1 VPAVTATVDYLVVGA
16 GAAGLA
22 FVDSVFHETDATFA
36 IVDRRHAPGG
46 HWNDAYPFVALHQP
60 ASSYGLASVPFGDG
74 HLDTEGYNAGLE
86 SLASGVEVA
95 NHFHSFMREVLV
107 PSGRVAFHPMSE
119 YTAEGDIRSLLS
131 GERQRIVA
139 TTVVDATLMEA
150 EIPSAHRRSF
160 ALSPEVVCVPPNDL
174 PRLAP
179 GFDQVTVLGGGK
191 TGFDAVL
198 WLLAHGKPPERITWV
213 VPRDPWIG
221 NRASVQG
228 GLESF
233 RRSTGPLTALM
244 FEAIG
249 EASSINDLCL
259 RLEEARV
266 WLRLDPEVW
275 PTMQH
280 CASVTEAEVV
290 AARRI
295 EDVVRLGRVTKIEPG
310 QITLDRGTRPTQENT
325 LFVDCT
331 AFALHKSV
339 GHAAQIFQPGRINLQ
354 MIRICQPTFSAAL
367 IGHIEAS
374 VPDEAEKQALAAAVP
389 MPDTVE
395 DWVRSMVVSIENQR
409 VWGRHRGIRSWIA
422 ECRLNFA
429 AASSRIPA
437 DDAELV
443 AIATRSGNA
452 VKSAIENLHRLSSTL
467 P

>member
-1 VPAVTATVDYLVVGA
+1 MAVADKVAAVTEPVDYLVVGA

-95 NHFHSFMREVLV
+95 NHFHRFMREVLV

-119 YTAEGDIRSLLS
+119 YTAEGGIRSLLS
-131 GERQRIVA
+131 GERLQIEA

-150 EIPSAHRRSF
+150 EIPSTHRRSF
-160 ALSPEVVCVPPNDL
+160 AVSPEVVCVPPNEL

-179 GFDQVTVLGGGK
+179 RFDQVTVLGGGK

-221 NRASVQG
+221 NRAAVQS

-249 EASSINDLCL
+249 AASSIDDLCL
-259 RLEEARV
+259 RLEEASV
-266 WLRLDPEVW
+266 WMRLDPRVW

-295 EDVVRLGRVTKIEPG
+295 EDIVRLGRVTKIEPG
-310 QITLDRGTRPTQENT
+310 LVTLDRGTRPT
-325 LFVDCT
+325 
-331 AFALHKSV
+331 
-339 GHAAQIFQPGRINLQ
+339 INLQ

-367 IGHIEAS
+367 IGHLEAS
-374 VPDEAEKQALAAAVP
+374 VPDEAEKHALAAAVP

-409 VWGRHRGIRSWIA
+409 VWGRHHGIRSWIA

-429 AASSRIPA
+429 AASSRIP
-437 DDAELV
+437 DEDAEFV

-452 VKSAIENLHRLSSTL
+452 LKSAMENLHRLASGLT
-467 P
+467 